1 MNKACLKGSNI
12 NYDSIVQSFIEI
24 DKALESV
31 F

>member
-1 MNKACLKGSNI
+1 MNIACPKGPDI